1 MAVPRAMAG
10 PALSADSFI
19 LQTQNSDLLL
29 QRKERQ
35 ASTSLQNKTWGWAML
50 MTVQAALQVNL
61 HWEIVLARD

>member
-1 MAVPRAMAG
+1 MAVPQAMAG

-19 LQTQNSDLLL
+19 LQTRHSDLLL

-35 ASTSLQNKTWGWAML
+35 VSMSLQNKTWGWAML